1 MSSEASDWTIGKLLD
16 WTARHLLE
24 SGISEAR
31 LDTEILLATAI
42 QGRRIDLY
50 AQHTRSATA
59 EERARFREMVR
70 RRLQHEPVAYIT
82 GKREFYGLE
91 LKVNNRVLVPRP
103 ETELVVD
110 EARAWLKGKPN
121 AKVLDVGTGS
131 GAIVLAIL
139 KHAPQT
145 TGAAIDISPEA
156 LDVARENA
164 ATHGLNTRLTCRVG
178 SLLQPLQEG
187 EVYDVI
193 TANLPYIPTLDI
205 AGLAPE
211 VRREPV
217 LALDGGADGLDQV
230 SLLVSQ
236 AATHLVPGGR
246 LVLEIGAHPSDQCQV
261 GLPALDQRA
270 GAHAALMGV
279 PLTRRD
285 IGFGPDHAC
294 ALNACVGVDT
304 GDAVNE
310 QKRRCRKPALAFEPV
325 LSEEGG
331 SEKFRHLSARRGFDF
346 GTRPG
351 FADRRARRQRR
362 AA

>member
-217 LALDGGADGLDQV
+217 LALDGGADGLDLV
-230 SLLVSQ
+230 RLLVSQ

-246 LVLEIGAHPSDQCQV
+246 LVLEIGAGQGDSLAAWMINHGWNV
-261 GLPALDQRA
+261 GPPIRDGGGHWRVVSA
-270 GAHAALMGV
+270 GH
-279 PLTRRD
+279 
-285 IGFGPDHAC
+285 
-294 ALNACVGVDT
+294 NAV
-304 GDAVNE
+304 
-310 QKRRCRKPALAFEPV
+310 
-325 LSEEGG
+325 
-331 SEKFRHLSARRGFDF
+331 
-346 GTRPG
+346 
-351 FADRRARRQRR
+351 
-362 AA
+362 